1 MANLPVYYGWIYYNP
16 ETGLCIK
23 KAYGRETRDYD
34 MRPLKEY
41 LQDASPDEVEGITKA
56 WYRRY
61 YCTYNFTRGIFSNAV
76 NHRCWDEIEER
87 TGLKFYLR
95 PVRAEILDDDQ
106 IVIQMAR
113 EQRKK
118 SFHRDIFWEKYRKL
132 GKPLMR
138 SSRTS
143 KKIKEREDK
152 FNDVHSTTK
161 LITDNVRRRG
171 NTSNEEESR

>member
-1 MANLPVYYGWIYYNP
+1 MSSLSVYYGWIYYNP

-23 KAYGRETRDYD
+23 KAYGRATRDYD

-41 LQDASPDEVEGITKA
+41 LQDASPEEVEELTKA

-61 YCTYNFTRGIFSNAV
+61 YCTYNFTRGIFANAV

-87 TGLKFYLR
+87 TGLKFYLY
-95 PVRAEILDDDQ
+95 PVRAEILDDDA

-118 SFHRDIFWEKYRKL
+118 SFHKDIFWKKYRKL

-138 SSRTS
+138 SSRTL
-143 KKIKEREDK
+143 KKYRERKDK
-152 FNDVHSTTK
+152 FSDVRSTTK
-161 LITDNVRRRG
+161 LITDNVRRK
-171 NTSNEEESR
+171 SNSTDKEKSG